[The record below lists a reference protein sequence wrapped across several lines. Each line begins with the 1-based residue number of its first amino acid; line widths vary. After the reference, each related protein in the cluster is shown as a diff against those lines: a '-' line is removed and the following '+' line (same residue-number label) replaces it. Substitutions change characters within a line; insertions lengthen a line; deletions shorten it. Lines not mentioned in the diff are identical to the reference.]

1 MLRQIEWWV
10 RNGPIKKNVVLPV
23 TTLFFSKFCFSLITT
38 SKEFIWCSSDSN
50 LHIHTFYKRCSFIW
64 QCFFPVSI
72 VNKQFFCFGLV
83 TSKLRSFCDQVNETV
98 IHIFAECSATK
109 KLLKKLIHYFRNT
122 LNLPEI
128 LPQSAIFG
136 FLLVDKKTFWI
147 ENLILL
153 LFKIYIYK
161 SRSSKALI
169 FDSFLRKISK
179 KRLFD

>member
-1 MLRQIEWWV
+1 MLKQIEWWV

-23 TTLFFSKFCFSLITT
+23 TTLFFSKFCFRLITT

-72 VNKQFFCFGLV
+72 VNKQFFCFGFV

-109 KLLKKLIHYFRNT
+109 PLYDIEKTYSLFSKYSKFARNIAT
-122 LNLPEI
+122 ECHIWFPTRWQKN
-128 LPQSAIFG
+128 
-136 FLLVDKKTFWI
+136 FLDWKF
-147 ENLILL
+147 N
-153 LFKIYIYK
+153 
-161 SRSSKALI
+161 
-169 FDSFLRKISK
+169 SFVI
-179 KRLFD
+179 